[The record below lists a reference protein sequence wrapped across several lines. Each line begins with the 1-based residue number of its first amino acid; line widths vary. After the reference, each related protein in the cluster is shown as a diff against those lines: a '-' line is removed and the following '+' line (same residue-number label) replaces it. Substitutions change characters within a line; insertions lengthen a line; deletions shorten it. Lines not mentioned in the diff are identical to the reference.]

1 MGVRS
6 DTKRV
11 HGTTN
16 AMNAKLLGWFCS
28 IPEANRG
35 SSKGR
40 KSRRLDLFEEQCFV
54 EQISSKK
61 SSLTFSKFEIIDILN
76 VINSITN
83 TECRLNYRLYQ

>member
-1 MGVRS
+1 MGARC

-28 IPEANRG
+28 IPEASRG

-40 KSRRLDLFEEQCFV
+40 KSWRLDLFEKQCFV
-54 EQISSKK
+54 EPISSKK
-61 SSLTFSKFEIIDILN
+61 SS
-76 VINSITN
+76 INFFKI
-83 TECRLNYRLYQ
+83 

>member
-1 MGVRS
+1 MGARS

-28 IPEANRG
+28 IPEANSG

-40 KSRRLDLFEEQCFV
+40 KSWRLDLFEKQCFV
-54 EQISSKK
+54 EPISSKK
-61 SSLTFSKFEIIDILN
+61 SS
-76 VINSITN
+76 INIFKI
-83 TECRLNYRLYQ
+83 